1 MPHFVDVKLNDLLS
15 VPPPYVDTILL
26 LSISVY
32 TQVRTISTTTL
43 AHFFLI
49 FILPVRS
56 WRDYFFFLYVQIL
69 VVILLCFKKQPYLQV
84 KKCHLRVNW
93 SLAHWFMINHRE
105 HG

>member
-56 WRDYFFFLYVQIL
+56 WRDYFFFVCTNFSCYFVMFQKTAISTGEKVPFTCKLEPGSL
-69 VVILLCFKKQPYLQV
+69 V
-84 KKCHLRVNW
+84 HD
-93 SLAHWFMINHRE
+93 
-105 HG
+105 